1 MAQRIWTAAELEAMT
16 PAEVDA
22 VFGDS
27 IVWDL
32 DDAPPE
38 MVARARELVLRRIEQ
53 AEATE
58 RP

>member
-16 PAEVDA
+16 PAEVDT
-22 VFGDS
+22 VFRDS

-32 DDAPPE
+32 DEAPPE

-53 AEATE
+53 TEATE

>member
-1 MAQRIWTAAELEAMT
+1 MAQRIWTAAELESMT

-22 VFGDS
+22 VFRDS